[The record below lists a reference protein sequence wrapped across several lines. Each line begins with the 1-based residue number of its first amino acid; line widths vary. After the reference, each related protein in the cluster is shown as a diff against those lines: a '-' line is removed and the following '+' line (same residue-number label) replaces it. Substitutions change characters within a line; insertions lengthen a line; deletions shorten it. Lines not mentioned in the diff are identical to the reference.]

1 MSASSTRPPD
11 AEDPRVEPQGFTH
24 SPGVTRAE
32 LIHRGLAAGVVLGAA
47 GILPGRALA
56 ATKPPEAPHLPPG
69 FTHIFTSRYIKANG
83 LRQHA
88 VIGGD
93 GPPLLLVHG
102 WPQNWY
108 QFRLIM
114 PVLARDFTVIA
125 VDQRGMGLSDKPRDG
140 YDCATMA
147 NDLVALM
154 DALAY
159 QRFAVVGCDTG
170 MSIGYALAA
179 DHPARVDRLV
189 VGEAVIPGV
198 SPSPPILAVPGPL
211 VGHVFHLL
219 FNRLADLNEQLV
231 RGRERDFFG
240 YIYEVEG
247 GTKKLP
253 DYAVR
258 YYIDGFASSRTAL
271 STSFAFYRA
280 TEVSA
285 PQNEQRAKQRLTL
298 PVLAIGGALSLG
310 EGVGQTMQLV
320 ATNVQSVVIDC
331 GHWLAEEAPQQMLA
345 TLRPFLAAYRQG
357 AAAARAR
364 SLPTVAN

>member
-1 MSASSTRPPD
+1 
-11 AEDPRVEPQGFTH
+11 
-24 SPGVTRAE
+24 
-32 LIHRGLAAGVVLGAA
+32 LAASLAVGAT
-47 GILPGRALA
+47 GMLPNGALA
-56 ATKPPEAPHLPPG
+56 ATRSPTSRKPPKPPHLPAG
-69 FTHIFTSRYIKANG
+69 FTGTFKSRYIKANG

-114 PVLARDFTVIA
+114 PALARDFTVIA

-154 DALAY
+154 DALGHR
-159 QRFAVVGCDTG
+159 RFAVVGCDTG

-231 RGRERDFFG
+231 RGRERDFFSF
-240 YIYEVEG
+240 IYEVEG

-253 DYAVR
+253 DDAVR
-258 YYIDGFASSRTAL
+258 YYIDGFASSRTTL

-280 TEVSA
+280 TDVSA

-310 EGVGQTMQLV
+310 EGVTQTMQLV
-320 ATNVQSVVIDC
+320 ANNVQSATINC

-345 TLRPFLAAYRQG
+345 ALTPFLAPYRQG
-357 AAAARAR
+357 ASPERASTLEAA
-364 SLPTVAN
+364 VH